1 MKIFLSI
8 GQFLMCLVFFQL
20 NFSPSAAAQKQ
31 QSGFWKDWSINAG
44 GGPNL
49 FYGDTDN
56 YRFYRVFRNNSE
68 WRFGY
73 SLMAQKKISPLFI
86 VRGQFMQGQLSGT
99 KRKDAIW
106 FEGNVIETSLSVRLE
121 LLNLLWGN
129 EERKIS
135 VYAMGGIGF
144 SHWKAE
150 LKNRF
155 TNEVIQGNGH
165 KTGSGLFGRTL
176 EPVLPFGMGVDYRF
190 NKHWSVNFEGTLRPV
205 NSDKLDAN
213 EGGFKFDFYSYNFVG
228 VTYYFIKREKKKPMI
243 PPREIVYEK
252 PDDFP
257 EPNFKPAKKVVPVK
271 PNLTLEDQLL
281 AAELESGLYD
291 SPWPGVEFRVQVS
304 ASRTESDPDK
314 IKAKLK
320 LPGELKMNEGN
331 GWYRYSTGEFIKYW
345 KAKEYRNILVSR
357 YNVKD
362 AFVVAYR
369 DGERIN
375 LSELINSLAVASEG
389 ELIVENKRPVIDRAF
404 SVQLLA
410 SADGNISTRV
420 IREMF
425 EIEEEV
431 YKEYK
436 NGLYL
441 YTVGNFDSYDDAL
454 SIRDKMINRGVTGAF
469 VVGYKDGIRIKDIQ
483 EILD

>member
-1 MKIFLSI
+1 MKVLLSI
-8 GQFLMCLVFFQL
+8 GKLLLFLAFFQF
-20 NFSPSAAAQKQ
+20 NFLPSSFAQKQ
-31 QSGFWKDWSINAG
+31 QSEFWKDWSINAG

-73 SLMAQKKISPLFI
+73 SLMVQKKLSPLFMI
-86 VRGQFMQGQLSGT
+86 RGQFLHGQLSGT

-121 LLNLLWGN
+121 LLNLLWRDD
-129 EERKIS
+129 ERKWSI
-135 VYAMGGIGF
+135 YAMGGIGF
-144 SHWKAE
+144 AHWNAE

-190 NKHWSVNFEGTLRPV
+190 NKHWSVNLEGSLRPV

-213 EGGFKFDFYSYNFVG
+213 VGGFKYDFYSFNFVG
-228 VTYYFIKREKKKPMI
+228 VTYYFMKREKRKPTI

-252 PDDFP
+252 PVDLP
-257 EPNFKPAKKVVPVK
+257 EPDFKPVKKVVPVK
-271 PNLTLEDQLL
+271 PGLTLEDQLL
-281 AAELESGLYD
+281 AAELESGLYE
-291 SPWPGVEFRVQVS
+291 SPWPGVEFRVQVA
-304 ASRTESDPDK
+304 ASRTESDPEK
-314 IKAKLK
+314 IKSQLK
-320 LPGELKMNEGN
+320 LPGELQMNEGE
-331 GWYRYSTGEFIKYW
+331 GWYRFSTGEFIKYW
-345 KAKEYRNILVSR
+345 KAREYRNIMVSR

-375 LSELINSLAVASEG
+375 LSELINSLAIVPDG
-389 ELIVENKRPVIDRAF
+389 ELIVESIRPVMDRAF

-410 SADGNISTRV
+410 SADGTISTRV

-431 YKEYK
+431 YKEFK

-441 YTVGNFDSYDDAL
+441 YTVGNFESYEDAIL
-454 SIRDKMINRGVTGAF
+454 TREILKTHGVSGAF
-469 VVGYKDGIRIKDIQ
+469 IVGYKNGVRVKDIQ